1 MKSIKTKLVLSFS
14 LLLILVSGALA
25 LVSIRTANALITQEA
40 EKTLTL
46 LAQDGAK
53 LTASRIEGDLS
64 VLSTLAYN
72 GEIASMDVAR
82 QQTVLERYLD
92 QSGFIG
98 LGVVYPDGTTYYQDG
113 TTAQLGDRDYV
124 LKAAQGQP
132 NVSDIII
139 SRVTNQAVLMFATP
153 IHNASNEVVGVL
165 VGRKAGSALTDVTD
179 DMGFGELGYSYMI
192 NGNGNMVA
200 HPDRERVMEQWN
212 PIEAAKEDPELTSL
226 SAFLEQMLEEKTGV
240 GRYQLKD
247 AALYAGFAPIE
258 GSNWIIGITA
268 NTGEVLAALPQ
279 LESNIAKMASLILLV
294 SIFLCY
300 LLGHSIVRPIIA
312 LVGQAKS
319 IARLDITQ
327 NIPPSVARR
336 KDEVGTLALAF
347 QSVTEN
353 LRNFI
358 GQVAQTS
365 EQVAAA
371 AQELTST
378 SEHSAT
384 AADEIARAMETIAKG
399 AGEQAND
406 TEKGVYKTDELK
418 TMMDHT
424 LQDMKGI
431 QDAVQQLNQL
441 KDDGVEAVGLLT
453 VKTQNSDQA
462 IQAIYQTTLE
472 TNRSAEQ
479 IGKASKLIKG
489 IAEQTNLLALN
500 AAIEAARAGEAGRG
514 FAVVADEIRKLALDS
529 TGSVQE
535 IDSLLKTLQSNAGQA
550 VTIMDEIMGILKEQ
564 VESVATTQE
573 KFDGIASQV
582 DQVRSN
588 AGNASTSMTQMDKKK
603 DELAQIMESLAAIA
617 EENAAGS
624 QEASASV
631 EEQTA
636 ALEEISS
643 ASESLA
649 TLAADMQTMIAK
661 FKY

>member
-25 LVSIRTANALITQEA
+25 LVSIQTANALITQEA

-53 LTASRIEGDLS
+53 LTASRIKGDLS

-72 GEIASMDVAR
+72 GEVSSMELER
-82 QQTVLERYLD
+82 QQPVLERHLEE
-92 QSGFIG
+92 SGFLA
-98 LGVVYPDGTTYYQDG
+98 LGVVYPDGTAYYQDG

-124 LKAAQGQP
+124 TKAFNNQA

-153 IHNASNEVVGVL
+153 IHNSRNEVVGVL
-165 VGRKAGSALTDVTD
+165 VGRRAGSTLTDVTD

-192 NGNGNMVA
+192 NGAGNMVA
-200 HPDRERVMEQWN
+200 HPDRERVMDQWN
-212 PIEAAKEDPELTSL
+212 PIEAAKEERELSSL
-226 SAFLEQMLEEKTGV
+226 ATFLEQMLQEKTGV
-240 GRYQLKD
+240 GRYRLNNND
-247 AALYAGFAPIE
+247 LYAGFAPIE
-258 GSNWIIGITA
+258 GSSWIIGITA
-268 NTGEVLAALPQ
+268 DTGEVLAALPQ
-279 LESNIAKMASLILLV
+279 LESNIAKMAALILLI

-312 LVGQAKS
+312 LVGQAES

-327 NIPPSVARR
+327 DIPPAVARR
-336 KDEVGTLALAF
+336 KDEVGTLARAF

-353 LRNFI
+353 LRSFI
-358 GQVAQTS
+358 SQVAQTS

-384 AADEIARAMETIAKG
+384 AADEIARAIETIAKG

-406 TEKGVYKTDELK
+406 TEKGVFQTDELK
-418 TMMDHT
+418 TMMDHN

-431 QDAVQQLNQL
+431 QEAVQQLNQL
-441 KDDGVEAVGLLT
+441 KDDGVEAVSVLT
-453 VKTQNSDQA
+453 EKTQNSDKA
-462 IQAIYQTTLE
+462 IQSIYQTTLE

-529 TGSVQE
+529 TGSVAE
-535 IDSLLKTLQSNAGQA
+535 IDSLLQTLQSNAGLA
-550 VTIMDEIMGILKEQ
+550 VKIMDEIMDTLKEQ

-573 KFDGIASQV
+573 KFDGIATQV

-588 AGNASTSMTQMDKKK
+588 AGNAAVSMAQMDKKK

-631 EEQTA
+631 EEQSA
-636 ALEEISS
+636 AMEEISS

-649 TLAADMQTMIAK
+649 TLAAEMQRMIAK
-661 FKY
+661 FRY